1 MMEKAMQTVKLLIN
15 GCFKDGYK
23 NKDVINPA
31 TEKAFAQIP
40 VASKEQ
46 ALEAIAAAKYAHP
59 SWAATPINERQAML
73 SKLADRLQENAE
85 EFSRVLVQ
93 EQGKPLAE
101 AAAEVLY
108 TEAFMRYFAA
118 YDASAEVIQDDDDM
132 QVEVYRKSLGVVVG
146 IVPWNLPLLIG
157 ANKLGPAL
165 VTGNTVILKPAPTTS
180 ITTLMLGKLASDI
193 FPAGVVNIITDE
205 NDLGATLSGH
215 PDVAKVSFTGS
226 TATGRKVA
234 ETAASSLKRL
244 TLELG
249 GNDAGVVLDDVN
261 VAETAERIFAG
272 AFMNCGQVCIA
283 LKRLY
288 VHESIYDELCEA
300 LAKIANN
307 AVVGDGL
314 ESGVQIGPLQNEM
327 QYQKAQKYLA
337 DGARDGTVIA
347 GGDVVNRPGYFIQP
361 TIVRDIDDSSPLVS
375 EEQFAPIL
383 PIVKYSNLD
392 EVIVRANNS
401 EYGLG
406 GSVWSSDISRAKAVA
421 AQIASGTVWINHHLH
436 FGPHIPF
443 AGAKQSGVGVEFG
456 KEGIAEFTQCS
467 VISVMK

>member
-1 MMEKAMQTVKLLIN
+1 MRTVKLLIN
-15 GCFKDGYK
+15 GLLVDGHR
-23 NKDVINPA
+23 NTDVINPA
-31 TEKAFAQIP
+31 TGKTFMQIP
-40 VASKEQ
+40 VASEDQ
-46 ALEAIAAAKYAHP
+46 ALEAIAAAKKAFP
-59 SWAATPINERQAML
+59 AWAATKLEDRQAMV

-85 EFSRVLVQ
+85 EFARILVR

-118 YDASAEVIQDDDDM
+118 FDAGVEIIQDDDDM
-132 QVEVYRKSLGVVVG
+132 QVEVYRKPLGVVVG
-146 IVPWNLPLLIG
+146 IAPWNLPLLIG

-180 ITTLMLGKLASDI
+180 VTSLMLGELAKDI
-193 FPAGVVNIITDE
+193 FPPGVINIIADE
-205 NDLGATLSGH
+205 NDLGPILSSH

-249 GNDAGVVLDDVN
+249 GNDAGIVLDDVDIGK
-261 VAETAERIFAG
+261 TAERIFAG

-288 VHESIYDELCEA
+288 VHESQYDEMCEA
-300 LAKIANN
+300 LAAIANN
-307 AVVGDGL
+307 ATVGDGL
-314 ESGVQIGPLQNEM
+314 DNGVQIGPLQNIM
-327 QYQKAQKYLA
+327 QYKKAQKYLEA
-337 DGARDGTVIA
+337 GARDGKIIA
-347 GGDVVNRPGYFIQP
+347 GGDVLNRQGYFIQP
-361 TIVRDIDDSSPLVS
+361 TIVRDIDDSSTLVS

-383 PIVKYSNLD
+383 PIIKYSDLD
-392 EVIVRANNS
+392 DVISRANDS

-406 GSVWSSDISRAKAVA
+406 GSVWSSNVARAKRVA
-421 AQIASGTVWINHHLH
+421 TQISSGTVWINHHLH

-443 AGAKQSGVGVEFG
+443 SGAKQSGMGVEFSR
-456 KEGIAEFTQCS
+456 EGIAEFTQCS
-467 VISVMK
+467 VISVSK